1 MSLIVLNS
9 GIWPSEKV
17 GGKASNISKMLDMGM
32 PVPLAFT
39 ADTSHTFKKDFAN
52 GEKYKAGS
60 GFAQELHS
68 YIRWLASECGCSW
81 NTEYGKPLIVS
92 VRSGAP
98 ISMPGMMDTILNVGL
113 TKRNMDHFIKEYGAT
128 RKFALD
134 CYRRL
139 IQMYATTVNGVD
151 AQHFNEVY
159 DAANLYY
166 GGELTEEAYELV
178 VNLFEQ
184 IYEKNVG
191 EKFPDDPGVQLLE
204 AANAVFSSWFSE
216 KARAYRDI
224 EGISDKLGTSVTV
237 QQMVF
242 GNLERSATGVVFT
255 HNPNTGE
262 KGIYGDYLTNAQGED
277 VVAGTHKVYPIKD
290 IFKDPSLIT
299 PAKKLQALMAKLL
312 DKEKDILDI
321 EFTIERG
328 ELYLL
333 QYRVAKRSQRA
344 SVRTIID
351 MAREGDIT
359 PTVATERFLELLP
372 KTDSGSDDPGNL
384 SYIGKGIGATEGT
397 VVGRIAIGHE
407 KADEFAAAGEPYV
420 YVAMETNPED
430 SIQMK
435 NSVGILTALGG
446 KLSHAAVVARG
457 WNKTCVVSL
466 ADMETELV
474 DGQWVMEHNGLV
486 YPNGAWIKIDG
497 SSGEVWA

>member
-1 MSLIVLNS
+1 MSLLTLNS
-9 GIWPSEKV
+9 GIHPAEIV
-17 GGKASNISKMLDMGM
+17 GGKASNISKMLSMNI
-32 PVPLAFT
+32 PVPLGFV
-39 ADTSHTFKKDFAN
+39 ADTSHTFKKNFKD
-52 GEKYKAGS
+52 GEKFSKTSA
-60 GFAQELHS
+60 FADSLHS
-68 YIRWLASECGCSW
+68 YVRWLAQETNCTW

-113 TKRNMDHFIKEYGAT
+113 TKRNIDQFIKEYGAT
-128 RKFALD
+128 RKFAYD

-139 IQMYATTVNGVD
+139 IQMYGTTVMGID
-151 AQHFNEVY
+151 ASHFTKVY
-159 DAANLYY
+159 DAANIYY
-166 GGELTEEAYELV
+166 GGDFTEETNELLV
-178 VNLFEQ
+178 KLFEE
-184 IYEKNVG
+184 IYEQQTG
-191 EKFPDDPGVQLLE
+191 EAFPDDPTKQLLE
-204 AANAVFSSWFSE
+204 ASNAVFSSWFSE
-216 KARAYRDI
+216 KAVSYRAI
-224 EGISDKLGTSVTV
+224 ENISDKLGTAVTV

-242 GNLERSATGVVFT
+242 GNLERSATGVAFT

-262 KGIYGDYLTNAQGED
+262 KGIYGDFLKEAQGED
-277 VVAGTHKVYPIKD
+277 VVAGTHKVYPIKEMFED
-290 IFKDPSLIT
+290 SELVS
-299 PAKKLQALMAKLL
+299 PAKKLQAYMGKLL
-312 DKEKDILDI
+312 DIEKDILDI

-351 MAREGDIT
+351 MAREGEIS
-359 PTVATERFLELLP
+359 PTTATERFLQLLP
-372 KTDSGSDDPGNL
+372 KQESGSDDPGNL
-384 SYIGKGIGATEGT
+384 KYLGKGIGATEGI

-407 KADEFAAAGEPYV
+407 EANKFAEDGEPYI

-457 WNKTCVVSL
+457 WNKSCVVSL
-466 ADMETELV
+466 EGMEIIQS
-474 DGQWVMEHNGLV
+474 DGSYCFQYEGVH
-486 YPNGAWIKIDG
+486 YPNGAWIKING